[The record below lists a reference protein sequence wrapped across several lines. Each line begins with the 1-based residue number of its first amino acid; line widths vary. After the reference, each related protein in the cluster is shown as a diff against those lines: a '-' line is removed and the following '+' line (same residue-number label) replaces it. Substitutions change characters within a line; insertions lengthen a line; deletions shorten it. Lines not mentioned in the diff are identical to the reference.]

1 MLFAFMVIIIIKT
14 PTYTERNPRA
24 KPDTKSTRVIIRILY
39 RVFMI
44 ISNSS
49 GRENY
54 YLNKLRVPIVAH
66 RLPTNFYLNFLTMFR
81 QRHKPRLMAKVG
93 MGPNLLPKHS
103 LFFTALLLIF
113 FCLFVYFVTS

>member
-1 MLFAFMVIIIIKT
+1 MVIIIIKT
-14 PTYTERNPRA
+14 PAYTVRNPRA

-54 YLNKLRVPIVAH
+54 NLNKLRVPIVAH

-93 MGPNLLPKHS
+93 SHPNLLPKHS
-103 LFFTALLLIF
+103 LFFHALLLIF
-113 FCLFVYFVTS
+113 FRLLINIIPS

>member
-1 MLFAFMVIIIIKT
+1 MLLAFMVIIIIKT
-14 PTYTERNPRA
+14 PTYTVRTPRA

-66 RLPTNFYLNFLTMFR
+66 S
-81 QRHKPRLMAKVG
+81 
-93 MGPNLLPKHS
+93 GP
-103 LFFTALLLIF
+103 
-113 FCLFVYFVTS
+113 